1 MCIPISSGMS
11 AHAGLDTADEAVVAV
26 SILARHGARYPNSS
40 ELAAFAA
47 DSDVRTQWH
56 AGDTALYASDAN
68 LSDVGRAQ
76 METLGRFLGKE
87 YAHLTG
93 PVAWESSPAE
103 RCEESGRLVLRGFAA
118 ETKGTIPQT
127 PIDDGKRAVT
137 FKAWA
142 QPGTPYFATVLALKH
157 GEHAAHAER
166 AQTRRRALESMYL
179 DLNEDHAAVPDAQ
192 LLYWSCYL
200 HCLAEAEAYDCAV
213 LPGTNICPATS
224 GRNALRVQLD
234 WAQLWECERDARAT
248 WAARFLDVG
257 EHRGFVG
264 GHLKHKMF
272 ARSGNVALYSG
283 HDYSLL
289 SLLAA
294 LGVSDYP
301 EPALGFG
308 AYIIVEHLANGTTRV
323 LLNPAPFRDAQ
334 NRCTET
340 VDTSRVREISVR
352 DMELVAPPADD
363 AALAALGAST

>member
-1 MCIPISSGMS
+1 MS
-11 AHAGLDTADEAVVAV
+11 AHAGLDAADAVVAV
-26 SILARHGARYPNSS
+26 SVLARHGARYPNSS
-40 ELAAFAA
+40 ELAAFAS
-47 DSDVRTQWH
+47 DSGVRTQWH
-56 AGDTALYASDAN
+56 AGATALYTSDAN

-76 METLGRFLGKE
+76 METLGRFLGKA
-87 YAHLTG
+87 YAPLVDG
-93 PVAWESSPAE
+93 EVKWESSPAE
-103 RCEESGRLVLRGFAA
+103 RCEESGWLVLRGFAA
-118 ETKGTIPQT
+118 ETKGTIPHT
-127 PIDDGKRAVT
+127 PSDDGKRNVT

-142 QPGTPYFATVLALKH
+142 RPGTPYFATVLALKR

-166 AQTRRRALESMYL
+166 ALTRRRALESMYL

-213 LPGTNICPATS
+213 LPGTTICPATS
-224 GRNALRVQLD
+224 GRYALRVQLD
-234 WAQLWECERDARAT
+234 WAQFSECERDARAT

-272 ARSGNVALYSG
+272 EKTNKVALYSG

-301 EPALGFG
+301 KPALGFG
-308 AYIIVEHLANGTTRV
+308 AYIIVEHLANGATRV

-340 VDTSRVREISVR
+340 VDTSRVREIAVR
-352 DMELVAPPADD
+352 DIELIEPPADD
-363 AALAALGAST
+363 AALAALGST